1 MDWMVNNNQLTWK
14 LVWILRTY
22 RTCNSTVRFS
32 KYEFYKKLLGG
43 VTWIQPYIYV
53 CVCVCVSYYE
63 SYKKRNNDINHIRCE
78 KVIAYSQWNHISF

>member
-1 MDWMVNNNQLTWK
+1 MDRMVNNNQLTWK

-43 VTWIQPYIYV
+43 VTLLEVISGVTWIQPYIYV
-53 CVCVCVSYYE
+53 CVYLIMRVT
-63 SYKKRNNDINHIRCE
+63 KKE
-78 KVIAYSQWNHISF
+78 TMT